1 MAEAATILPS
11 ADVRKELTR
20 RGAESLGRCYQ
31 CATCA
36 SVCELSTPE
45 IPFPRQQMLLAQW
58 GMIDRLVGDPAI
70 WLCHQCTDC
79 SERCP
84 RDAKPGNVL
93 QSLRSTVIR
102 KLAFPGFAGKLV
114 GNARVTWPLMILAP
128 LAFWLVV
135 MLALGSLPVNTE
147 QLLERSE
154 HGGYAAIVPH
164 WVLYAVFFP
173 IAGWVTL
180 AAAISGRRLWN
191 AMGQGVER
199 KKSFMTGLVEV
210 VTDVLFHQSFGS
222 CKTVRTRRWGHLF
235 LFWGFVGAAVTS
247 GLLVVGIYVL
257 HDPIPYPQWHPF
269 KILGNLSA
277 VALVVGGV
285 LMMATRFGSQRP
297 VIKTTA
303 FDAFFIFVVAG
314 VIVTGVI
321 TEVVRLGEMP
331 MFAFVIYTLHLGVV
345 TTLFLTFP
353 YSKFAHMV
361 FRTLALAH
369 QRTVTAKVA
378 ESRDAV
384 PSVQPTVG

>member
-1 MAEAATILPS
+1 MAEAATVLPS
-11 ADVRKELTR
+11 AGVRKQLAR
-20 RGAESLGRCYQ
+20 SGAESVGRCYQ

-58 GMIDRLVGDPAI
+58 GMVDRLAGDPAI

-102 KLAFPGFAGKLV
+102 RLAFPSFAGKLV

-128 LAFWLVV
+128 LAFWVIL
-135 MLALGSLPVNTE
+135 MLTLGSLPVNTE
-147 QLLERSE
+147 QLFERGE

-164 WVLYAVFFP
+164 GVLYLVFFP

-180 AAAISGRRLWN
+180 AAWVGGARLWK

-199 KKSFMTGLVEV
+199 KKSFLAGLLAV
-210 VTDVLFHQSFGS
+210 VKDVLIHQSFGS
-222 CKTVRTRRWGHLF
+222 CKTVRTRRWGHL
-235 LFWGFVGAAVTS
+235 LVFWGFVGAAVTS

-257 HDPIPYPQWHPF
+257 GDPIPYPQWHPF

-277 VALVVGGV
+277 VALVAGGIM
-285 LMMATRFGSQRP
+285 LMASRFGSHRP
-297 VIKTTA
+297 VIKTTS

-314 VIVTGVI
+314 VILTGVI
-321 TEVVRLGEMP
+321 AEVARLAEMP
-331 MFAFVIYTLHLGVV
+331 TAAFVIYTLHLGVV
-345 TTLFLTFP
+345 MTLFLTFP

-361 FRTLALAH
+361 YRTLALVH
-369 QRTVTAKVA
+369 QRTVAGSGTG
-378 ESRDAV
+378 S
-384 PSVQPTVG
+384 